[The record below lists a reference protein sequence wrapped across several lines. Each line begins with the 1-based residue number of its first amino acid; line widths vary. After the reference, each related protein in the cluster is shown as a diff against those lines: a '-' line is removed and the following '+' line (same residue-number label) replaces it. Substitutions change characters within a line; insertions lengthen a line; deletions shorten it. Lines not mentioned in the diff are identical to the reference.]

1 MILNSLTALTAWTAD
16 PTYLHILYS
25 SLVIIILIIIIRPSD
40 SDSWP
45 RWPYVLLRMFLSD
58 LFRHLISEIAWLT
71 VTKLCHMTNGHPGL

>member
-40 SDSWP
+40 SDS
-45 RWPYVLLRMFLSD
+45 
-58 LFRHLISEIAWLT
+58 
-71 VTKLCHMTNGHPGL
+71 